1 MKKYRCPWCLSTG
14 NHNILYFVDISG
26 TCSLNTAIC
35 LWKASKALLGAAL
48 RGLICPKT
56 GANPKATDGPARF
69 PYHRLSVAPCLDPAQ
84 DAGVVQ
90 LAGRTVRVVDNGD
103 GSRPSLHRGI
113 ALRILAER
121 PCIRAWLEPSH
132 KPPTHFLE
140 NKVRGEAAHK
150 PRSATTQISA
160 SGKGRSERKTKRPCI
175 RA

>member
-1 MKKYRCPWCLSTG
+1 MKKYRCPWCVSTG
-14 NHNILYFVDISG
+14 NHNILYFVRISG

-35 LWKASKALLGAAL
+35 LWKASNSLAR
-48 RGLICPKT
+48 RGSGRSDLPQNRGKPQSNRRPSPIPV
-56 GANPKATDGPARF
+56 PP
-69 PYHRLSVAPCLDPAQ
+69 PSVAPCRDPAQ
-84 DAGVVQ
+84 DAGMVQ